1 MQMFYLNAP
10 TGKCSSSEKI
20 GGTGGIRLNLILARL
35 IRLLP
40 CDAETPIIVIDDGYA
55 ERVHDRGGNVNIR
68 RFERANHLNL
78 HIVFGVRRDE
88 EE

>member
-1 MQMFYLNAP
+1 MP
-10 TGKCSSSEKI
+10 
-20 GGTGGIRLNLILARL
+20 IR
-35 IRLLP
+35 
-40 CDAETPIIVIDDGYA
+40 VIDDGYA
-55 ERVHDRGGNVNIR
+55 ERVHDRGGNVNVR